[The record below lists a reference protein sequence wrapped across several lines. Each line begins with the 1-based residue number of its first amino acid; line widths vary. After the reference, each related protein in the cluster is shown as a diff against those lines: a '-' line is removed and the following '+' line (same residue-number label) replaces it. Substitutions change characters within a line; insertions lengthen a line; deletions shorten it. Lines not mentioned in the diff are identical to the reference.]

1 MAKGVKHYSKAG
13 KEFTGPT
20 HKTRGQIMTGATHT
34 SSSKPLFHLNEL
46 STTSKAKVK
55 KKVKT

>member
-55 KKVKT
+55 KK